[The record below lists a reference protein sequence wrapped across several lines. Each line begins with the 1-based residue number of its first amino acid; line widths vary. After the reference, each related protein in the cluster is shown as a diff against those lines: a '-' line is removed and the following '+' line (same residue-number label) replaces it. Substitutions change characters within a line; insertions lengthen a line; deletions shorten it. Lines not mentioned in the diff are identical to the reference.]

1 MLPQRASSRGCSPE
15 SLGALSHLRGSFDL
29 NKLWSW
35 FSANPLRPAVA
46 SIVAILVLG
55 AGAAMTQPPRTDRD
69 WYPYLGRAVDVELSG
84 ERFAVTP
91 VSAWS
96 YAREG
101 PTDETYTEA
110 AFDIS
115 DLREVWF
122 MLEPQ
127 PGSQLAAHT
136 LLLFEFEGDRLLGLT
151 IEARRERDEDY
162 SAFHGLFNAFELA
175 YIWGAARDF
184 LTRRAVM
191 LDHEVFVYPVAIT
204 DEQKRM
210 LLTRL
215 LERTEALETRP
226 RYYNTITSNCTNE
239 LAKAAGFSW
248 APAYIFTGR
257 SDEYLF
263 RRGIIPGDSF
273 EQAHARSDMTDFI
286 QALNAAP
293 AQDFDR
299 ELLVELRRRFAT

>member
-1 MLPQRASSRGCSPE
+1 MT
-15 SLGALSHLRGSFDL
+15 
-29 NKLWSW
+29 KLMSW
-35 FSANPLRPAVA
+35 FGGHPLRPAFA
-46 SIVAILVLG
+46 CIALIWLLG
-55 AGAAMTQPPRTDRD
+55 AASCMTGPARTDRD
-69 WYPYLGRAVDVELSG
+69 WYPYLARTSHVELSA

-101 PTDETYTEA
+101 PTSETYTEVA
-110 AFDIS
+110 YDIS

-136 LLLFEFEGDRLLGLT
+136 LLLFEFEGDRILGLT

-162 SAFHGLFNAFELA
+162 SALRGIFNTFELA
-175 YIWGAARDF
+175 YVWGTARDF

-191 LDHEVFVYPVAIT
+191 LDHEVFIYPVVIA
-204 DEQKRM
+204 DEQKQM

-215 LERTEALETRP
+215 LERTRALETEP

-239 LAKAAGFSW
+239 LAKAAGFHW
-248 APAYIFTGR
+248 APAYILTGR

-263 RRGIIPGDSF
+263 RRRIIPGESF
-273 EQAHARSDMTDFI
+273 EQAHARSDVTEFL

-293 AQDFDR
+293 QENFDR
-299 ELLVELRRRFAT
+299 ELLAELRRRFEISATP

>member
-1 MLPQRASSRGCSPE
+1 MGRITAWF
-15 SLGALSHLRGSFDL
+15 GAH
-29 NKLWSW
+29 
-35 FSANPLRPAVA
+35 PLRPAIA
-46 SIVAILVLG
+46 SIASILLLG
-55 AGAAMTQPPRTDRD
+55 SAASVTGPARADRD
-69 WYPYLGRAVDVELSG
+69 WYPYLARGADVTLS
-84 ERFAVTP
+84 EQSFE
-91 VSAWS
+91 VSPISDWS

-101 PTDETYTEA
+101 PTDERYFDA
-110 AFDIS
+110 AYNLE
-115 DLREVWF
+115 DLRQVWF

-151 IEARRERDEDY
+151 IEARREREEDY
-162 SAFHGLFNAFELA
+162 SALRGIFNAFELA
-175 YIWGAARDF
+175 YVWGTARDF

-204 DEQKRM
+204 DEQRRV

-215 LERTEALETRP
+215 LRRTEALETQP

-239 LAKAAGFSW
+239 LAKAAGFDW
-248 APAYIFTGR
+248 APAYILTGR

-263 RRGIIPGDSF
+263 RRRIIPGDGF
-273 EQAHARSDMTDFI
+273 AQAHARSDMTDFV

-293 AQDFDR
+293 KERFDA
-299 ELLVELRRRFAT
+299 ELLAELRRRNGMSAVSASPRSGALVPPL